1 MLEKLQLLKIEVEQE
16 IERVK
21 EQLKVSKT
29 DIKKLENGKKVAVE
43 IGVDVN
49 QIDER
54 ISCTNHL
61 IINLNNRVSVL
72 KKVKYR
78 LEIAEKMLYEIR

>member
-1 MLEKLQLLKIEVEQE
+1 MLEKLELLKIEAEQE
-16 IERVK
+16 IESVK

-54 ISCTNHL
+54 IRCTNNL

-78 LEIAEKMLYEIR
+78 LEIAEKMLHEIE

>member
-1 MLEKLQLLKIEVEQE
+1 MLENLELLKIEVEQE
-16 IERVK
+16 IERTK
-21 EQLKVSKT
+21 EQLKVSKA
-29 DIKKLENGKKVAVE
+29 DVKKLENAKKVAVD

-54 ISCTNHL
+54 FNFTNEFIVKL
-61 IINLNNRVSVL
+61 YNRVSVL

-78 LEIAEKMLYEIR
+78 LEIAEKMLNKIE

>member
-16 IERVK
+16 IESVK

-29 DIKKLENGKKVAVE
+29 DVKKLENGKKVAVD

-54 ISCTNHL
+54 INSTNIL
-61 IINLNNRVSVL
+61 IINLNYRVSVL

>member
-21 EQLKVSKT
+21 EQLKVSKA
-29 DIKKLENGKKVAVE
+29 DVKKLENGKKVVVD

-49 QIDER
+49 QIDKR
-54 ISCTNHL
+54 ISSTIHF
-61 IINLNNRVSVL
+61 IENLNNRVSVL

-78 LEIAEKMLYEIR
+78 LEIAEKMLHEIE

>member
-1 MLEKLQLLKIEVEQE
+1 MLEKLELLKIEVEQE
-16 IERVK
+16 IESVK

-43 IGVDVN
+43 IGVDVK

-54 ISCTNHL
+54 IISTNNL

-78 LEIAEKMLYEIR
+78 LEIAEKMLHEIE

>member
-1 MLEKLQLLKIEVEQE
+1 MLEKLELLKIEVEQE
-16 IERVK
+16 IESVK

-54 ISCTNHL
+54 ISSTNNL

-78 LEIAEKMLYEIR
+78 LEIAEKMLHEIE

>member
-1 MLEKLQLLKIEVEQE
+1 MLENLELLKIEAGQE

-29 DIKKLENGKKVAVE
+29 DIKKLENGRKIASD

-49 QIDER
+49 EINKR
-54 ISCTNHL
+54 ISSTNHL

-78 LEIAEKMLYEIR
+78 LEIAEKMLHEIE

>member
-1 MLEKLQLLKIEVEQE
+1 MLENLELLKIEVEQE
-16 IERVK
+16 IESVK
-21 EQLKVSKT
+21 EQLKVSKA
-29 DIKKLENGKKVAVE
+29 DVKKLENGKKVAVD

-54 ISCTNHL
+54 LNFTNEFIVKL
-61 IINLNNRVSVL
+61 SKRVSIL

-78 LEIAEKMLYEIR
+78 LEIAEKMLHEIE

>member
-1 MLEKLQLLKIEVEQE
+1 MLENLELLKIEVEQE
-16 IERVK
+16 IESVK
-21 EQLKVSKT
+21 EQLKVSKA
-29 DIKKLENGKKVAVE
+29 DIKKLENGKKVAVD

-54 ISCTNHL
+54 LNFTNEFIVKL
-61 IINLNNRVSVL
+61 SKRVSIL

-78 LEIAEKMLYEIR
+78 LEIAEKMLHEIE

>member
-1 MLEKLQLLKIEVEQE
+1 MLENLELLKIEVEQE

-29 DIKKLENGKKVAVE
+29 DIKKLENGKKVAVD

-54 ISCTNHL
+54 INFTNNL
-61 IINLNNRVSVL
+61 IIYLNNRVSVL

-78 LEIAEKMLYEIR
+78 LEIAEKMLHEIE

>member
-16 IERVK
+16 IESVK
-21 EQLKVSKT
+21 EQLKVSKS
-29 DIKKLENGKKVAVE
+29 DIKKLENGKKVAVD

-54 ISCTNHL
+54 INSTNIL
-61 IINLNNRVSVL
+61 ITNLNYRLSVL

>member
-1 MLEKLQLLKIEVEQE
+1 MLEKLELLKIEVEQE
-16 IERVK
+16 IESVK

-54 ISCTNHL
+54 ISSTNIL
-61 IINLNNRVSVL
+61 IKNLNYRLSVL
-72 KKVKYR
+72 KKVNYR
-78 LEIAEKMLYEIR
+78 LEIAKKMLYVIR

>member
-29 DIKKLENGKKVAVE
+29 DIKKLENGKKVAVD

-49 QIDER
+49 QIEKKKKY
-54 ISCTNHL
+54 TNML
-61 IINLNNRVSVL
+61 ILNLNYRVSVL

-78 LEIAEKMLYEIR
+78 LEIAEKMLHEIE

>member
-16 IERVK
+16 IESVK

-29 DIKKLENGKKVAVE
+29 DIKKLENGRKVAVE

-54 ISCTNHL
+54 ISSTIHL
-61 IINLNNRVSVL
+61 NINLNNRVSVL

-78 LEIAEKMLYEIR
+78 LEIAEKMLHEIE

>member
-16 IERVK
+16 IESVK

-29 DIKKLENGKKVAVE
+29 DIKKLENGRKVAVE

-61 IINLNNRVSVL
+61 IINLYNRVSVL

-78 LEIAEKMLYEIR
+78 LEIAEKMLDKIK

>member
-29 DIKKLENGKKVAVE
+29 DIKKLENGKKVAVD

-54 ISCTNHL
+54 INFTNDF
-61 IINLNNRVSVL
+61 IVNLNKRVSVL

-78 LEIAEKMLYEIR
+78 LEIAEKMLHEIE

>member
-1 MLEKLQLLKIEVEQE
+1 MLEKLELLKIEVEQE
-16 IERVK
+16 IERTK
-21 EQLKVSKT
+21 EQLKVSKA
-29 DIKKLENGKKVAVE
+29 DIKKLENGKKVAVD

-54 ISCTNHL
+54 INFTNDF
-61 IINLNNRVSVL
+61 IVNLNKRVSVL

-78 LEIAEKMLYEIR
+78 LEIAEKMLHEIE

>member
-29 DIKKLENGKKVAVE
+29 DVKKLENGKKVAVD

-54 ISCTNHL
+54 INSTNIL
-61 IINLNNRVSVL
+61 IINLNYRVSVL

>member
-1 MLEKLQLLKIEVEQE
+1 MIENLELLKIEVEQE

-29 DIKKLENGKKVAVE
+29 DIKKLENGRKIASD

-54 ISCTNHL
+54 ISSTIHL
-61 IINLNNRVSVL
+61 NINLNKRVSIL

-78 LEIAEKMLYEIR
+78 LEVAEKMLREIE

>member
-1 MLEKLQLLKIEVEQE
+1 MLEKLELLKIEVEQE
-16 IERVK
+16 IESVK

-54 ISCTNHL
+54 ITCTNNL

-78 LEIAEKMLYEIR
+78 LEIAEKMLHEIE

>member
-1 MLEKLQLLKIEVEQE
+1 MLENLELLKIEVEQE
-16 IERVK
+16 IESVK
-21 EQLKVSKT
+21 EQLKVSKA
-29 DIKKLENGKKVAVE
+29 DVKKLENGKKVAVD

-54 ISCTNHL
+54 LNFTNEF
-61 IINLNNRVSVL
+61 IVNLSKRVSVL

-78 LEIAEKMLYEIR
+78 LEIAEKMLHEIE

>member
-1 MLEKLQLLKIEVEQE
+1 MLENLELLKIEVEQE
-16 IERVK
+16 IERTK
-21 EQLKVSKT
+21 EQLKVSKA
-29 DIKKLENGKKVAVE
+29 DVKKLENGKKVAVD

-54 ISCTNHL
+54 LNFTNEFIVKL
-61 IINLNNRVSVL
+61 SKRVSIL

-78 LEIAEKMLYEIR
+78 LEIAEKMLHEIE

>member
-16 IERVK
+16 IERTK
-21 EQLKVSKT
+21 EQLKVSKA
-29 DIKKLENGKKVAVE
+29 DIKKLEKGKKVAAE

-54 ISCTNHL
+54 LNFTNEFIVKL
-61 IINLNNRVSVL
+61 SKRVSIL

-78 LEIAEKMLYEIR
+78 LEIAEKMLHEIE

>member
-1 MLEKLQLLKIEVEQE
+1 MLENLELLKIEVEQE
-16 IERVK
+16 IERTK
-21 EQLKVSKT
+21 EQLKVSKAV
-29 DIKKLENGKKVAVE
+29 IKKLENGKKVAVD

-54 ISCTNHL
+54 LNFTNEFIVKL
-61 IINLNNRVSVL
+61 SKRVSIL

-78 LEIAEKMLYEIR
+78 LEIAEKMLHEIE